1 MTKRSKALHPST
13 GLDRGGVLAYNQGR
27 RLIPPPF
34 ARLVDHAGNCIAN
47 SKRWGVFPVRACF
60 ARIVGFL
67 CLCAPMEAQSEQPPQ
82 FDLHDGDRIVFV
94 GDTLIERDQRYGYL
108 ETLLSISNP
117 DKNLIFRNLGW
128 SGDTVGGISRSGF
141 DRPEAGFE
149 QLRQQILAVK
159 PTVVVVGYGM
169 ADSFAGEAG
178 LPAFE
183 QGLSRLLN
191 VIDSTKA
198 RVAFLSPVAHANF
211 GRPLPDPTGH
221 NRDLVRYR
229 DLIKRVAKQRSAN
242 FVNLFEFF
250 DSLYSSLPA
259 GQTGGYRL
267 LTDDGIHL
275 TKDGYWNAAL
285 LISVALGQDRAAI
298 ARELYLE
305 KRGEILRQAGTS
317 ASDLEG
323 TAVGLRFKMVDRF
336 LPLPEQ
342 SSLSDPEIGRRRLW
356 VRNLPPGRYDLKIDG
371 ATMATAS
378 SEGWKEGVT
387 LKSGPEFDQVEA
399 LRVAI
404 NRKNELF
411 FYRWRPQNITYL
423 LGFRKHE
430 QGNNAVEIPQFD
442 PLVAEQEKTIARLKK
457 PVAHVYELSR
467 VEKEVG
473 R

>member
-1 MTKRSKALHPST
+1 
-13 GLDRGGVLAYNQGR
+13 
-27 RLIPPPF
+27 
-34 ARLVDHAGNCIAN
+34 
-47 SKRWGVFPVRACF
+47 VRVCF

-67 CLCAPMEAQSEQPPQ
+67 CLCAPLEAQGDQPPL
-82 FDLHDGDRIVFV
+82 FELHDGDRIVFV

-108 ETLLSISNP
+108 ETLLTIGNP

-198 RVAFLSPVAHANF
+198 RVAFLSPVAHANL

-221 NRDLVRYR
+221 NRDVVRYR
-229 DLIKRVAKQRSAN
+229 DVIKRVAKQRSAN
-242 FVNLFEFF
+242 FVDLFDVF
-250 DSLYSSLPA
+250 DSFYSSLPA
-259 GQTGGYRL
+259 GRTGGYRL

-275 TKDGYWNAAL
+275 TKDGYWNADL
-285 LISVALGQDRAAI
+285 LISVVLGQDRAAS
-298 ARELYLE
+298 ARELVLD
-305 KRGEILRQAGTS
+305 KRGEIVGQEGAR
-317 ASDLEG
+317 ASEVEITG
-323 TAVGLRFKMVDRF
+323 VGLRFKMVDRF

-342 SSLSDPEIGRRRLW
+342 SALSQPGLGRRRLW
-356 VRNLPPGRYDLKIDG
+356 VRDFPPGRYDLKIDG
-371 ATMATAS
+371 ATVATAS
-378 SEGWKEGVT
+378 SEGWKKGVT

-399 LRVAI
+399 LRAAI

-442 PLVAEQEKTIARLKK
+442 PLVAEQETTIARLRK

>member
-1 MTKRSKALHPST
+1 VRVYFS
-13 GLDRGGVLAYNQGR
+13 
-27 RLIPPPF
+27 
-34 ARLVDHAGNCIAN
+34 CI
-47 SKRWGVFPVRACF
+47 F
-60 ARIVGFL
+60 GFL
-67 CLCAPMEAQSEQPPQ
+67 CLCSPLEAQSEQPPR
-82 FDLHDGDRIVFV
+82 FELHDGDRIVLV

-108 ETLLSISNP
+108 ETLLTISNP

-141 DRPEAGFE
+141 DPPEAGFE
-149 QLRQQILAVK
+149 QLRKQILAVK

-198 RVAFLSPVAHANF
+198 RVAFLSPVAHANL

-229 DLIKRVAKQRSAN
+229 DVIKRVAKQRSAN
-242 FVNLFEFF
+242 FVDLFEVF
-250 DSLYSSLPA
+250 DSFYASLPESR
-259 GQTGGYRL
+259 TGGYRL

-275 TKDGYWNAAL
+275 TKDGYSNADL

-298 ARELYLE
+298 ARELFLG
-305 KRGEILRQAGTS
+305 KRGEIMGQEGTKTS
-317 ASDLEG
+317 EVEK
-323 TAVGLRFKMVDRF
+323 TAVGLRFKMVDNF
-336 LPLPEQ
+336 LPLPGQ
-342 SSLSDPEIGRRRLW
+342 SSKLQPSLGRRRLR
-356 VRNLPPGRYDLKIDG
+356 VRDLPPGRYDLKIDG
-371 ATMATAS
+371 VTVATAS
-378 SEGWKEGVT
+378 SEGWQEGVT
-387 LKSGPEFDQVEA
+387 LESGPEFDQVEA
-399 LRVAI
+399 LRAAI
-404 NRKNELF
+404 NRKNDLF

-442 PLVAEQEKTIARLKK
+442 PLVAEQETTIARLKK
-457 PVAHVYELSR
+457 PFAHVYELSR